1 MSYATTAPLKYDE
14 APGIEDILEDIKPPV
29 KLSAV
34 DKVFPDF
41 FNIFPISDSIEF
53 TDSNNIIEFSYLGY
67 KTHKIIVDTEKSI
80 IVHIEPEH
88 ILIGEVAVERYS
100 FVRRV
105 FHSIGNWFR

>member
-14 APGIEDILEDIKPPV
+14 DPGTEDILEDIKPPV

-53 TDSNNIIEFSYLGY
+53 TDSNPIIILHAGSGAFS
-67 KTHKIIVDTEKSI
+67 VDARK
-80 IVHIEPEH
+80 
-88 ILIGEVAVERYS
+88 G
-100 FVRRV
+100 
-105 FHSIGNWFR
+105 